1 VLKRLS
7 VIVAVLASLVACSA
21 AQAQQYPPA
30 SNVLSVD
37 VQVGPNCR
45 VTYRVVARTYRPGTT
60 VTFTLFS
67 DPVRLGSAIA
77 DGSGTATLE
86 RTFPVKT
93 TPGTHIVQSSGTA
106 PDGSP
111 LTVES
116 TIRVGCNDSAP
127 LARTGSDLAG
137 PLTRVGIAA
146 VAAGA
151 LAVLVARK
159 RRANSVT
166 A

>member
-1 VLKRLS
+1 M
-7 VIVAVLASLVACSA
+7 VAVLVLFVAFGSA

-30 SNVLSVD
+30 SNVLSAEL
-37 VQVGPNCR
+37 QVGPNCR
-45 VTYRVVARTYRPGTT
+45 ITYTLVARTYRPGTS

-67 DPVRLGSAIA
+67 HPVRLGSAIA
-77 DGSGTATLE
+77 DESGTATLS
-86 RTFPVKT
+86 RRLPQDT
-93 TPGTHIVQSSGTA
+93 TMGIHTIQASGTA

-116 TIRVGCNDSAP
+116 TILVQCKKPA

-137 PLTRVGIAA
+137 PLTRAGIAA